1 MNPEEINSAFTMA
14 CNLVKTI
21 TNTLNNSDLLELY
34 GYYKQATQ
42 GDCNIQQPSYINF
55 KEYKKWEAWKS
66 QHGKNETDMK
76 VLYIQKVKT
85 LINKN

>member
-1 MNPEEINSAFTMA
+1 MNNEKINSAFTIA

-42 GDCNIQQPSYINF
+42 GDCNIQQPSYFNF
-55 KEYKKWEAWKS
+55 KEYKKWEAWKL
-66 QHGKNETDMK
+66 QLGKNETDMK
-76 VLYIQKVKT
+76 VLYIEKVKT